1 MILVEFLIHFPVI
14 PVIVVML
21 NWKIK
26 QIFNYKSTA
35 IFQLSSRYELY
46 SKTNFISP
54 NEFVAAKF
62 HFKNDN
68 FYLIE
73 FFPNHFQA

>member
-14 PVIVVML
+14 PVIAVML
-21 NWKIK
+21 NWNIK

-46 SKTNFISP
+46 STRIIRPNQFI
-54 NEFVAAKF
+54 VAKF
-62 HFKNDN
+62 HFTNEY